1 MNFRRDRRRRPIGIS
16 QSCPAELSQQQLLIS
31 IDTHFLCRL
40 AECNIPVRKELKEGR
55 KKLLKREV
63 KKSNPE
69 RSSFFL
75 SPYIREKKRKGSPVD
90 GPCPASPYRAQ
101 AVVREFHPV
110 TCPCSHPFLF
120 CLTADAR
127 RFRRA
132 GDKPCTCPCN
142 NLMRSEDIRRAEH
155 IAQSS
160 RPLSD

>member
-1 MNFRRDRRRRPIGIS
+1 MDIYVYGMNFRRDRRRRPIGIS

-75 SPYIREKKRKGSPVD
+75 SPYIREKKKR
-90 GPCPASPYRAQ
+90 
-101 AVVREFHPV
+101 F
-110 TCPCSHPFLF
+110 
-120 CLTADAR
+120 AR
-127 RFRRA
+127 RW
-132 GDKPCTCPCN
+132 T
-142 NLMRSEDIRRAEH
+142 M
-155 IAQSS
+155 SS
-160 RPLSD
+160 ITI

>member
-69 RSSFFL
+69 RSSFSFFL
-75 SPYIREKKRKGSPVD
+75 SFPLYKKKKKKK
-90 GPCPASPYRAQ
+90 
-101 AVVREFHPV
+101 VRPSMDHVQHHHIEPKLSSESS
-110 TCPCSHPFLF
+110 TLSHVLAHILF
-120 CLTADAR
+120 CFA
-127 RFRRA
+127 
-132 GDKPCTCPCN
+132 
-142 NLMRSEDIRRAEH
+142 
-155 IAQSS
+155 
-160 RPLSD
+160 